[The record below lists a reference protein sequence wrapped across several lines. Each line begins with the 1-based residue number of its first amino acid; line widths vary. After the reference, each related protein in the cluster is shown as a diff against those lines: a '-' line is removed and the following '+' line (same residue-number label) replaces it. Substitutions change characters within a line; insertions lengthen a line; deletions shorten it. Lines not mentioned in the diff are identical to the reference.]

1 MKVRIIAQPPH
12 EDTSVSLSGAKR
24 VRRWAEDELAF
35 WQPFGKALASPPLPT
50 KWSEVESALTR
61 LQAWDPSTEEE
72 IAEGQRLVEKVVT
85 TLRITSRDPRAAFVR
100 GLTEHESEES
110 VLALTFQA
118 LTSTP
123 SVTQL
128 RANNRWHAQAAQ
140 ALAYRA
146 VYAASLPSNFVEES
160 KRALSALV
168 NDTRC
173 AVEASHEEIANAIAT
188 RDEFE
193 ETSRATLSQAKEQVA
208 ETLAEFEQAQNE
220 LREKLD
226 IQLTLRAP
234 VEYWGAKSERHRDQA
249 RSYRSWF
256 TGIAGVGLV
265 LVGIVATEW
274 LLPLME
280 SEDGSWW
287 PLVLYS
293 GLLALWAWPLRLTSK
308 LYLAHTHLA
317 EDSAEREVVTKTF
330 LALSEV
336 VQLTAEDRQ
345 LLLSALFRQ
354 STAGLVRDEGALNL
368 TDLLVARMASKE

>member
-1 MKVRIIAQPPH
+1 MKVRIIVQPPL
-12 EDTSVSLSGAKR
+12 EDGPISLSGAKR
-24 VRRWAEDELAF
+24 VRRWAEEEHAF
-35 WQPFGKALASPPLPT
+35 WQPVGKALASPPLPT
-50 KWSEVESALTR
+50 NWSEVESALAR
-61 LQAWDPSTEEE
+61 LEAWDPTTDDEV
-72 IAEGQRLVEKVVT
+72 AEGRRLVERVVT
-85 TLRITSRDPRAAFVR
+85 TLKLTSRDPRAAFIR
-100 GLTEHESEES
+100 GLPKHESDES

-118 LTSTP
+118 LINTQA
-123 SVTQL
+123 VIQL
-128 RANNRWHAQAAQ
+128 RGNNRWHAHAAQ

-146 VYAASLPSNFVEES
+146 VYASSLPSDFVEES
-160 KRALSALV
+160 KQALSALLG
-168 NDTRC
+168 DTRS
-173 AVEASHEEIANAIAT
+173 AVDASQEELAQAIAA

-193 ETSRATLSQAKEQVA
+193 ASNRAVLDEAKQQVA
-208 ETLAEFEQAQNE
+208 ETLEAFERTQTE
-220 LREKLD
+220 LREKLN

-234 VEYWGAKSERHRDQA
+234 VEYWSSKSTRHRDQA

-256 TGIAGVGLV
+256 TAIAAGGLV
-265 LVGIVATEW
+265 LVGIVAARW

-280 SEDGSWW
+280 AEEGSWW

-293 GLLALWAWPLRLTSK
+293 ALLALWAWPLRLTSK

-317 EDSAEREVVTKTF
+317 EDAAEREVVTKTF